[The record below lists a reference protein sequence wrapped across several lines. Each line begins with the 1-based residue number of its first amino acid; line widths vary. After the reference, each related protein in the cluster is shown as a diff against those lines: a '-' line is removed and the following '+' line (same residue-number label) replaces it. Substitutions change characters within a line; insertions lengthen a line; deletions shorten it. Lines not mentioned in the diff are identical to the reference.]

1 MELVYKND
9 KVKMQCTSVKAAK
22 KLFGGNASLAT
33 SLLARVNALKNAK
46 IIKDIIVI
54 PNFYFHSLENKGR
67 KILKGYYA
75 IDVKTRK
82 DAWRMILRLL
92 DEKKEPYLDVGIDQ
106 IAEIVEIVEITE
118 VSKHYE

>member
-22 KLFGGNASLAT
+22 KLFGGNALLAT
-33 SLLARVNALKNAK
+33 SLLARVNALENAK
-46 IIKDIIVI
+46 IIKDIIAM
-54 PNFYFHSLENKGR
+54 PNFDFHPLKNKGR
-67 KILKGYYA
+67 KNLEGYYA

-82 DAWRMILRLL
+82 DAWRIILRPL
-92 DEKKEPYLDVGIDQ
+92 DEKEQPYDISIDQ

>member
-22 KLFGGNASLAT
+22 KLFGGNALLAT
-33 SLLARVNALKNAK
+33 SLLARVNALENAK
-46 IIKDIIVI
+46 IIKDIIAM
-54 PNFYFHSLENKGR
+54 PNFHFHLLKNKGR
-67 KILKGYYA
+67 KNLEGYYA

-82 DAWRMILRLL
+82 DAWRIILRPL
-92 DEKKEPYLDVGIDQ
+92 DEKEQPYDISIDQ

>member
-1 MELVYKND
+1 MEQVYKND

-22 KLFGGNASLAT
+22 KLFGGNASLVT

-54 PNFYFHSLENKGR
+54 PNFHFHSLENKGR

-75 IDVKTRK
+75 IDVKP
-82 DAWRMILRLL
+82 
-92 DEKKEPYLDVGIDQ
+92 EKMHRE
-106 IAEIVEIVEITE
+106 
-118 VSKHYE
+118 

>member
-22 KLFGGNASLAT
+22 KLFGGNALLAT
-33 SLLARVNALKNAK
+33 SLLARVNALENAK
-46 IIKDIIVI
+46 IIKDIIAM
-54 PNFYFHSLENKGR
+54 PNFHFHPLKNKGR
-67 KILKGYYA
+67 NYA

-82 DAWRMILRLL
+82 DAWRIILRPL
-92 DEKKEPYLDVGIDQ
+92 DEKEQPYDISIDQ

>member
-22 KLFGGNASLAT
+22 KLFGGNALLAT
-33 SLLARVNALKNAK
+33 SLLARVNALENAK
-46 IIKDIIVI
+46 IIKDIIAM
-54 PNFYFHSLENKGR
+54 PNFHFHPLKNKGR
-67 KILKGYYA
+67 KNLEGYYA

-82 DAWRMILRLL
+82 DAWRIILRPL
-92 DEKKEPYLDVGIDQ
+92 DEKEQPYDISIDQ

>member
-1 MELVYKND
+1 LELVYKND

-54 PNFYFHSLENKGR
+54 PNFHFHSLENKGR

-92 DEKKEPYLDVGIDQ
+92 DEKKNHI
-106 IAEIVEIVEITE
+106 
-118 VSKHYE
+118 

>member
-22 KLFGGNASLAT
+22 KLFGGNALLAT
-33 SLLARVNALKNAK
+33 SLLARVNALENAK
-46 IIKDIIVI
+46 IIKDIIAM
-54 PNFYFHSLENKGR
+54 PNFHFHSLKNKGR
-67 KILKGYYA
+67 KNLEGYYA

-82 DAWRMILRLL
+82 DAWRIILRPL
-92 DEKKEPYLDVGIDQ
+92 DEKEQPYDISIDQ
-106 IAEIVEIVEITE
+106 RAEIVEIVEITE

>member
-22 KLFGGNASLAT
+22 KLFGGNALLAT
-33 SLLARVNALKNAK
+33 SLLARVNALENAK
-46 IIKDIIVI
+46 IIKDIIAM
-54 PNFYFHSLENKGR
+54 PNFHFHSLKNKGR
-67 KILKGYYA
+67 KNLEGYYA

-82 DAWRMILRLL
+82 DAWRIILRPL
-92 DEKKEPYLDVGIDQ
+92 DEKEQPYDISIDQ
-106 IAEIVEIVEITE
+106 IAKIVEIVEITE

>member
-54 PNFYFHSLENKGR
+54 PNFHFHSLENKGR
-67 KILKGYYA
+67 KILKEYYA

>member
-1 MELVYKND
+1 
-9 KVKMQCTSVKAAK
+9 MQCTSVKAAK
-22 KLFGGNASLAT
+22 KLFGGNALLAT

-46 IIKDIIVI
+46 IIKDIIAM
-54 PNFYFHSLENKGR
+54 PNFHFHPLKNKGR
-67 KILKGYYA
+67 KKLEGYYA

-82 DAWRMILRLL
+82 DAWRIILRPL
-92 DEKKEPYLDVGIDQ
+92 DEKEQPYDISIDQ

>member
-22 KLFGGNASLAT
+22 KLFGGNALLAT
-33 SLLARVNALKNAK
+33 SLLARVNALENAK
-46 IIKDIIVI
+46 IIKDIIAM
-54 PNFYFHSLENKGR
+54 PNFHFHSLKNKGR
-67 KILKGYYA
+67 KNLEGYYA

-82 DAWRMILRLL
+82 DAWRIILRPL
-92 DEKKEPYLDVGIDQ
+92 DEKEQPYDMSIDQ

>member
-22 KLFGGNASLAT
+22 KLFGGNALLAT
-33 SLLARVNALKNAK
+33 SLLARVNALENAK
-46 IIKDIIVI
+46 IIKDIIAM
-54 PNFYFHSLENKGR
+54 PNFHFHPLKNKGR
-67 KILKGYYA
+67 KNLEGYYA

>member
-22 KLFGGNASLAT
+22 KLFGGNALLAT
-33 SLLARVNALKNAK
+33 SLLARVNALENAK
-46 IIKDIIVI
+46 IIKDIIAM
-54 PNFYFHSLENKGR
+54 PNFHFHSLKNKGR
-67 KILKGYYA
+67 KNLEGYYA

-82 DAWRMILRLL
+82 DAWRIILRPL
-92 DEKKEPYLDVGIDQ
+92 DEKEQPYDISIDQ
-106 IAEIVEIVEITE
+106 IAEIVEITE

>member
-1 MELVYKND
+1 MEAQPCRTDGSISPRLFNLELVYKND

-22 KLFGGNASLAT
+22 KLFGGNASLVT

-54 PNFYFHSLENKGR
+54 PNFHFHSLENKGR

-75 IDVKTRK
+75 IDVKP
-82 DAWRMILRLL
+82 
-92 DEKKEPYLDVGIDQ
+92 EKMHRE
-106 IAEIVEIVEITE
+106 
-118 VSKHYE
+118 